1 MMTSEL
7 ERLHLKAKDTAR
19 RYRSSETEL
28 LQVLSEIESLRGYLP
43 LGFNSLFSYC
53 VSYLGL
59 SESQSYSFMA
69 VAKKG
74 REIPEFKKA
83 VESQEISFSHARKM
97 VSVINSENQK
107 QWLAKAKSLP
117 LKALE
122 REIVKENPQAPV
134 VERLRLVSENE
145 SELKVGIDREME
157 ADLKRIQELLRTS
170 NLKQALKAVLKDY
183 RMRHDPIERSKR
195 AKHIAKT
202 ESTPVRFGARQ
213 NPRRSIPRHVF
224 HDVQRRDNGRCQF
237 KGTVGQ
243 VCGASFGVEV
253 HHLEPWAYGG
263 KHEAAN
269 LLTLCHRH
277 HHYWHHR
284 DQIPRTVRTQ
294 TGS

>member
-1 MMTSEL
+1 ML
-7 ERLHLKAKDTAR
+7 G
-19 RYRSSETEL
+19 
-28 LQVLSEIESLRGYLP
+28 EIESLRGYLP

-59 SESQSYSFMA
+59 SEAQSYSFMA

-122 REIVKENPQAPV
+122 REIVKENPEPAV

-157 ADLKRIQELLRTS
+157 TDLKRIQELLGTA
-170 NLKQALKAVLKDY
+170 NLKEALKAVLRDY
-183 RMRHDPIERSKR
+183 RMRHDPIEKAKR
-195 AKHIAKT
+195 ATRIVKNETTA
-202 ESTPVRFGARQ
+202 VRFGARL
-213 NPRRSIPRHVF
+213 NASRNIPRSVL
-224 HDVQRRDNGRCQF
+224 HDVQMRDLGKCQF

-243 VCGASFGVEV
+243 TCGASFDVEV

-263 KHEAAN
+263 KHETAN
-269 LLTLCHRH
+269 ILTLCQRH

-284 DQIPRTVRTQ
+284 DQTPRTVRNQ
-294 TGS
+294 AGS

>member
-1 MMTSEL
+1 MMASEL
-7 ERLHLKAKDTAR
+7 DRLHLKAKDTAR

-28 LQVLSEIESLRGYLP
+28 LQVLGEIENLQGYFP

-53 VSYLGL
+53 VHYLGL
-59 SESQSYSFMA
+59 SEAQSYSFMA

-97 VSVINSENQK
+97 VSVINSENPK

-122 REIVKENPQAPV
+122 REIVKENPEPAV
-134 VERLRLVSENE
+134 GERIRLVSENE

-157 ADLKRIQELLRTS
+157 EDLKRIQELLGTS
-170 NLKQALKAVLKDY
+170 NLKQTLKAVLKDY
-183 RMRHDPIERSKR
+183 RKRHDAIEKAKR
-195 AKHIAKT
+195 AGPIAKT
-202 ESTPVRFGARQ
+202 ESPPVRFGARQ
-213 NPRRSIPRHVF
+213 NQSRSIPRRVLHE
-224 HDVQRRDNGRCQF
+224 VQLRDNGRCQF

-263 KHEAAN
+263 KHETAN
-269 LLTLCHRH
+269 ILTLCQRH

-284 DQIPRTVRTQ
+284 DQTPRTLRNHA
-294 TGS
+294 GS